1 VSLIQ
6 EILFVLH
13 NSKLRLEC
21 TNILNLYYC
30 YSNKEEVYRHL
41 SIDIVS
47 DDVATSSESTSS
59 SSSPPVV
66 PKASVEESLRS
77 FFKPEVREIK
87 CEKCTDGTEASQTL
101 RIISRYIHL
110 DVALVRSFLY

>member
-1 VSLIQ
+1 
-6 EILFVLH
+6 VLH
-13 NSKLRLEC
+13 NSKLVVPLEC
-21 TNILNLYYC
+21 TNILNLYYY

-47 DDVATSSESTSS
+47 DDVATSSESSS